1 MDVNHIV
8 ELCATILCSVIASSG
23 FWTFFMSRKD
33 QEKAQ
38 KDMLKGLGHDR
49 IMELGMKYIERGE
62 ISKDEYE
69 NLVDYLWTPYE
80 ELGGNGSAARV
91 IKEVKELPISNHSG
105 V

>member
-1 MDVNHIV
+1 MDVNHII
-8 ELCATILCSVIASSG
+8 ELGVTIFCSVLASSG
-23 FWTFFMSRKD
+23 FWTLFMAMKD
-33 QEKAQ
+33 REWAQ

-49 IMELGMKYIERGE
+49 IMDLGMKYIERGD

-80 ELGGNGSAARV
+80 KLGGNGSAARV
-91 IKEVKELPISNHSG
+91 IREVKELPINNHSG